1 MNLQTE
7 IDALLNGKAILP
19 DHTIYKFL
27 IHFWVDADT
36 ILHAIVRG
44 KGLSLQQYRCLAAI
58 QYAASVPNYPT
69 EKWEAFIDEVE
80 EWFVSGIHPGN
91 VLEDSEE
98 PMFIPPQKEED
109 VLIPY
114 IIVGINI

>member
-1 MNLQTE
+1 MKLQDE
-7 IDALLNGKAILP
+7 IDSLLNGRAILP

-44 KGLSLQQYRCLAAI
+44 KGLTLQQYRCLAAI
-58 QYAASVPNYPT
+58 QYAASVPNYPE
-69 EKWEAFIDEVE
+69 EKWNAFIDEVE
-80 EWFVSGIHPGN
+80 EWFGSDFPPGN
-91 VLEDSEE
+91 VLEDNEE
-98 PMFIPPQKEED
+98 PMFIPPQVEED
-109 VLIPY
+109 VLVPY